1 MAGATLK
8 RLAPPD
14 TKQMTLASQ
23 IVDATQRGIQILNDL
38 LDITRSAFGTD
49 IPIVRAPMD
58 MGHFGVQLVEEMR
71 SLAKGRTIEINVVGE
86 TEGAWDKARIGQ
98 VFSNLIG
105 NAIQYSFPGNII
117 SVTVAGNPDGVTL
130 SVHNEGSP
138 IPAEKLVTIF
148 EALTRGQPLQTD
160 QQGSSHLG
168 LGLYITQ
175 KIVMAHNGDINVDSS
190 DQEGTTFTVR
200 LPRK

>member
-1 MAGATLK
+1 MAGEMLK
-8 RLAPPD
+8 RIATPD
-14 TKQMTLASQ
+14 TKQMALASQ
-23 IVDATQRGIQILNDL
+23 IVDTTKRGIQILNDL

-58 MGHFGVQLVEEMR
+58 MGHLGVELVKEMQT
-71 SLAKGRTIEINVVGE
+71 LAKGRDIEINVVGD
-86 TEGAWDKARIGQ
+86 TEGEWDSARMGQ

-105 NAIQYSFPGNII
+105 NAVQYSYPGSTI
-117 SVTVAGNPDGVTL
+117 SVTVAGNSDGVMV
-130 SVHNEGSP
+130 SVHNAGTS

-148 EALTRGQPLQTD
+148 EALTRGQAPQTD

-168 LGLYITQ
+168 LGLYIAK
-175 KIVMAHNGDINVDSS
+175 KIVMAHGGDMDVTSGGDA
-190 DQEGTTFTVR
+190 GTTFTLR